1 MRLVPAIILWAV
13 AFAFVEAAVVEYLRA
28 IYYLPGDGGFRF
40 PVLTV
45 EQIRALGEEH
55 WRRLLIELGREAA
68 TLVMLTAVGIVAG
81 KNRRES
87 WAYFMIAFGV
97 WDIFYYLWL
106 KLFLGWP
113 PGMMTWDLLFIVPVP
128 WVAPVLAPVIISAA
142 LMVSGLIVLFYESQG
157 RPLITR
163 ATDWA
168 LVTGGGLTVIASFC
182 WDYDNIIN
190 GGGSQSLPLASISC
204 RLCCSRGSVRGH
216 AVSAAYWARLKSF
229 PCLSASK

>member
-1 MRLVPAIILWAV
+1 VRLVPAIVLWAI
-13 AFAFVEAAVVEYLRA
+13 AFAFIEAAVVEYLRA
-28 IYYLPGDGGFRF
+28 IYYPPYACGFTF

-45 EQIRALGEEH
+45 DQIRALGEEH

-68 TLVMLTAVGIVAG
+68 TLVMLTAIGIVAG

-106 KLFLGWP
+106 KLFLDWP
-113 PGMMTWDLLFIVPVP
+113 PGMMTWDLLFLVPVP

-142 LMVSGLIVLFYESQG
+142 LIVSGLIVLSYESQG
-157 RPLITR
+157 RPIITR

-182 WDYDNIIN
+182 WDYDNVIN
-190 GGGSQSLPLASISC
+190 GGAPNPFHWPLFLVGFAVAAAAFLAMLC
-204 RLCCSRGSVRGH
+204 RQRTGP
-216 AVSAAYWARLKSF
+216 A
-229 PCLSASK
+229 

>member
-1 MRLVPAIILWAV
+1 VRLIPAIVLWAV

-28 IYYLPGDGGFRF
+28 IYYPPAAGGFTF

-68 TLVMLTAVGIVAG
+68 TLVMLATVGSVAG

-106 KLFLGWP
+106 KLFLDWP
-113 PGMMTWDLLFIVPVP
+113 PGIMTWDLLFIVPVP

-142 LMVSGLIVLFYESQG
+142 LIVSGLIVLLYESQG
-157 RPLITR
+157 RPLVTR

-190 GGGSQSLPLASISC
+190 GGYPNPFHWLLFFAGFAVAAASFVAM
-204 RLCCSRGSVRGH
+204 LSRQRTRP
-216 AVSAAYWARLKSF
+216 A
-229 PCLSASK
+229 